1 MTQALTLERRD
12 DRVGVLWFDVP
23 NEDVN
28 LLRPQLVEQFHTLLD
43 DIERDGDLEGVVIA
57 SGKEDHFSAGADVN
71 LLAELDSREEITA
84 LAHDA
89 HRLMDRVANLSL
101 PVVAAIHG
109 TCVGGGLELAL
120 ACDARIASEA
130 DATHLGLP
138 EVKLG
143 LVPGA
148 GGTQRLPEVIGI
160 EEALNLILTGD
171 TISPKEAVALGLIDE
186 AVPRWILLDV
196 AAEHAR
202 QLASS
207 SRSGSGSSDGF
218 DMDRVRA
225 LLLEDNPAGRRVLFH
240 QAEERVL
247 ARTHG
252 NLPAPLRA
260 IDVVRT
266 GIEEGR
272 AAGYDA
278 EANAFGELATSSQ
291 ARELIYLF
299 QARQELKGE
308 TWVGGST
315 FEESSQGPR
324 TPRKVGVLGAGL
336 MGSGIAYVTAVEAG
350 LPVRMKDIDHEKL
363 RAGLQSIHKLLT
375 HQVREGALTAWE
387 RTVTMTR
394 VHPTTDYS
402 GFGRADLVIEAVI
415 EDLDVKQQVLEEVQE
430 HAPDDVILASN
441 TSSIPIARLAEVANH
456 PERVIGM
463 HYFSPVP
470 KLPLLEVIAT
480 EQTAPDVIRT
490 AVRLGRQQGK
500 TVIVVNDG
508 PGFYTTRILAP
519 YMSEAVR
526 LVMEGVPIEAVD
538 GALVAYGFP
547 MGPLRL
553 LDEVGIDTAREIM
566 VIMRDAFGER
576 MGAPPGIEALIDDE
590 RYGEKNGRGFY
601 QYDGNGGEDVDESVY
616 QVLGVKPERS
626 LDAST
631 IQERCVLSMVNEAAF
646 CYGEGILRSARDGN
660 VGAVFGLGYPPF
672 LGGPFR
678 TIDNQGAREI
688 METLEQYQSQHGARF
703 APAPLLKTMAEGG
716 LSFAAGTAPEPGGP
730 VREGGSS

>member
-12 DRVGVLWFDVP
+12 DQVGVLRFDVP

-28 LLRPQLVEQFHTLLD
+28 LLRPELLEQFHTLLD
-43 DIERDGDLEGVVIA
+43 DIERDGQLEGVVIA

-71 LLAELDSREEITA
+71 LLAEMDSREEITA
-84 LAHDA
+84 LAHDV
-89 HRLMDRVANLSL
+89 HKLMDRLENLSL

-120 ACDARIASEA
+120 ACDARLASEA

-143 LVPGA
+143 LIPGA

-160 EEALNLILTGD
+160 EEALNLILTGE
-171 TISPKEAVALGLIDE
+171 TISPKEAVALGLIEE

-196 AAEHAR
+196 AAERAR
-202 QLASS
+202 ERPSS
-207 SRSGSGSSDGF
+207 ERSGPGSSDGF

-225 LLLEDNPAGRRVLFH
+225 LLLEDNPVGRRVLFH
-240 QAEERVL
+240 QAEKRVL

-266 GIEEGR
+266 GIE
-272 AAGYDA
+272 AGYDA
-278 EANAFGELATSSQ
+278 EATAFGDLATSSQ

-308 TWVGGST
+308 TWVEGST
-315 FEESSQGPR
+315 LEGSSRGPR
-324 TPRKVGVLGAGL
+324 TPRKVGMLGAGL

-363 RAGLQSIHKLLT
+363 RGGLRSIQKLLT
-375 HQVREGALTAWE
+375 HQVEEGALTEWE
-387 RTVTMTR
+387 RNVTMTR
-394 VHPTTDYS
+394 IHPTTDYS

-415 EDLDVKQQVLEEVQE
+415 EDLDVKQQVLGEVQK

-441 TSSIPIARLAEVANH
+441 TSSIPIAKLAEVANH

-470 KLPLLEVIAT
+470 KLPLLEVIVT
-480 EQTAPDVIRT
+480 DQTAPDVIRR
-490 AVRLGRQQGK
+490 AVHLGKQQGK

-526 LVMEGVPIEAVD
+526 LVMEGVPIEDVD
-538 GALVAYGFP
+538 QALVAYGFP

-566 VIMRDAFGER
+566 AIMEDAFGER
-576 MGAPPGIEALIDDE
+576 MSAPPGIELLADDE

-626 LDAST
+626 LDTST
-631 IQERCVLSMVNEAAF
+631 IQERCALRMVNEAAT

-678 TIDNQGAREI
+678 TIDSQGAGEVV
-688 METLEQYQSQHGARF
+688 ETLEHYQSEHGARF
-703 APAPLLKTMAEGG
+703 APAPLLKTMAQGG
-716 LSFAAGTAPEPGGP
+716 LSFAAGTAPEPGGS